1 MGDEIAKE
9 IIYNNSHGALS
20 VYERLSTHNVT
31 SDTNTVDINIDYSNL
46 PERFSYV
53 LEN

>member
-1 MGDEIAKE
+1 MME
-9 IIYNNSHGALS
+9 ALK
-20 VYERLSTHNVT
+20 
-31 SDTNTVDINIDYSNL
+31 DIDIDYSNL